1 MKHDNRMKRITA
13 FLLALALA
21 WSGIL
26 PDAGLSFVQATE
38 VETDAESEVGASDEE
53 SAEEPELEEPEETS
67 EVENN
72 VDDEE
77 IIYDDWFAL
86 GVPDEATEDDLRI
99 IAEDEELWLDA
110 INSFARCAK
119 YAGLI

>member
-1 MKHDNRMKRITA
+1 MTNEMLTLRMN
-13 FLLALALA
+13 
-21 WSGIL
+21 IL
-26 PDAGLSFVQATE
+26 GGMNAYILD
-38 VETDAESEVGASDEE
+38 
-53 SAEEPELEEPEETS
+53 
-67 EVENN
+67 N